1 VDCSWPLNGNAE
13 PPLACVTAV
22 PPIALD
28 GDVGAAEPW
37 PLHAT
42 ANAHSPM
49 TTYRMVVTF
58 RETNPRLARDGGSG
72 HQFLLG
78 REALYPRCSP
88 GRCTELHMEGVFPAR
103 AHCSQRTTQRRHSR
117 RHRSAISWRRP
128 PEHPGIERHDFLP
141 TMGARPLAGLLEP
154 RDDAGAPTVIV
165 AAVARMVFSC
175 RRSSITWVHLG
186 DLTSALNP
194 CLPI

>member
-1 VDCSWPLNGNAE
+1 
-13 PPLACVTAV
+13 
-22 PPIALD
+22 
-28 GDVGAAEPW
+28 
-37 PLHAT
+37 
-42 ANAHSPM
+42 
-49 TTYRMVVTF
+49 MVVPDINSCLD
-58 RETNPRLARDGGSG
+58 E
-72 HQFLLG
+72 
-78 REALYPRCSP
+78 
-88 GRCTELHMEGVFPAR
+88 
-103 AHCSQRTTQRRHSR
+103 RHSILAAHPADVPNCTWKVCFPPELTARSAQRSVVIR